1 MDEFVDYS
9 ANSLDVFKDM
19 QAKRVVITG
28 IGMVTPLG
36 NDVASTWHNLLQ
48 GKSGAGR
55 ITHFDAS
62 KFKTQ
67 FACEVK
73 DLDMSVLFD
82 QKEMRRYDR
91 CIHYAVKSTDE
102 AIRDAQINMAEEDAL
117 RCGVIYGSGMG
128 GVNALDTNIGE
139 FFAGD
144 GTPRYSP
151 FFVPMIIT
159 NMSAGMLAIRHGF
172 KGVNYCTT
180 SACASSSH
188 AIANACYQI
197 RMGLADIILTGGSE
211 AAVECCGVGG
221 FNALHALSTRNDSPQ
236 TACRP
241 FSASR
246 DGFVLGEG
254 AGTLVLEEYE
264 HAKARGAHIY
274 AELVGIGLTADAYHL
289 TASDPEGTGAKNA
302 MQLAINEAD
311 ISLEQVEYINTHGT
325 STPIGDIA
333 EIKAIQDLF
342 GQHAYDLS
350 LTSSKSMTGH
360 LLGGSGAVE
369 AIISILSMQNGMVT
383 PTINHEEG
391 DNDPEIDYNLNFTF
405 NKAQKREI
413 RAAMSNTFGF
423 GGHNAC
429 VILKKFEK

>member
-1 MDEFVDYS
+1 MDS
-9 ANSLDVFKDM
+9 PLLDM
-19 QAKRVVITG
+19 KRVVITG
-28 IGMVTPLG
+28 LGLVTALG
-36 NDVASTWHNLLQ
+36 NDVPTCWANLIA
-48 GKSGAGR
+48 GKSGAGI
-55 ITHFDAS
+55 ITHFDSS

-73 DLDMSVLFD
+73 DLDVSNLFD
-82 QKEMRRYDR
+82 PKELRRYDR
-91 CIHYAVKSTDE
+91 YIHLTVKSAEE
-102 AIRDAQINMAEEDAL
+102 AINNAGLHITQENPL

-128 GVNALDTNIGE
+128 GVKTLDTNIGE
-139 FFAGD
+139 FGAGD
-144 GTPRYSP
+144 GIPRYSP
-151 FFVPMIIT
+151 FFIPMIIT
-159 NMSAGMLAIRHGF
+159 NMAAGMLAIRYGF
-172 KGVNYCTT
+172 KGVNYATT
-180 SACASSSH
+180 SACSSSSH

-197 RMGLADIILTGGSE
+197 RMGLADVVLTGGSE
-211 AAVECCGVGG
+211 AAIECCGIGG

-289 TASDPEGTGAKNA
+289 TASDPEGIGAKNA
-302 MQLAINEAD
+302 MQLAINEAG
-311 ISLEQVEYINTHGT
+311 ILPSQVDYINAHGT

-333 EIKAIQDLF
+333 EVKAIQDLF
-342 GQHAYDLS
+342 GKDAYNIS
-350 LTSSKSMTGH
+350 ITSSKSMTGH
-360 LLGGSGAVE
+360 LLGGTGAVE
-369 AIISILSMQNGMVT
+369 AIISILSMQYGMVT

-391 DNDPEIDYNLNFTF
+391 DKDPNIDYKLDFTF
-405 NKAQKREI
+405 NHAKARTIQY
-413 RAAMSNTFGF
+413 AMSNNFGF

-429 VILKKFEK
+429 LLFKNPNIQ

>member
-1 MDEFVDYS
+1 
-9 ANSLDVFKDM
+9 M
-19 QAKRVVITG
+19 QQKRVVITG
-28 IGMVTPLG
+28 LGLVTPLG
-36 NDVASTWHNLLQ
+36 NDVASTWQNLIQ
-48 GKSGAGR
+48 GKSGADN

-73 DLDMSVLFD
+73 NLDVSNLFD
-82 QKEMRRYDR
+82 AKELRRYDR
-91 CIHYAVKSTDE
+91 FIHFAVKS
-102 AIRDAQINMAEEDAL
+102 AEEAMLDAAIHMEQENPL

-128 GVNALDTNIGE
+128 GIKTLDVNIGG
-139 FFAGD
+139 FGAGD

-151 FFVPMIIT
+151 FYIPMTIT
-159 NMSAGMLAIRHGF
+159 NMAAGMLAIRHGF
-172 KGVNYCTT
+172 KGVNFSTT
-180 SACASSSH
+180 SACASSAH
-188 AIANACYQI
+188 AIASACYQI

-211 AAVECCGVGG
+211 AAIECSGIGG

-254 AGTLVLEEYE
+254 SGALILEEYE

-289 TASDPEGTGAKNA
+289 TASDPEATGAKNA
-302 MQLAINEAD
+302 MQLAINEAG
-311 ISLEQVEYINTHGT
+311 IALEQVDYINTHGT
-325 STPIGDIA
+325 STPIGDVA
-333 EIKAIQDLF
+333 EVKAIQDVF
-342 GQHAYDLS
+342 GEHAYHIN

-360 LLGGSGAVE
+360 ILGGTGAVE
-369 AIISILSMQNGMVT
+369 AIISILSMQHDVVT
-383 PTINHEEG
+383 PTINHEAG
-391 DNDPEIDYNLNFTF
+391 DEDPNIDYKLNFTF
-405 NKAQKREI
+405 NQAQQREI
-413 RAAMSNTFGF
+413 NYAISNNFGF

-429 VILKKFEK
+429 LLFKKV

>member
-1 MDEFVDYS
+1 ME
-9 ANSLDVFKDM
+9 
-19 QAKRVVITG
+19 QKRVVITG
-28 IGMVTPLG
+28 LGLVTSLG
-36 NDVASTWHNLLQ
+36 NDVPTNWQNLLH
-48 GKSGAGR
+48 GKSGAGK

-73 DLDMSVLFD
+73 NLDMSSLLD
-82 QKEMRRYDR
+82 AKELRRYDR
-91 CIHYAVKSTDE
+91 YIHYAIKSADE
-102 AIRDAQINMAEEDAL
+102 AMQDSQINVNKEDAL
-117 RCGVIYGSGMG
+117 RCGIIYGSGMG
-128 GVNALDTNIGE
+128 GINTLDVNIGG
-139 FFAGD
+139 FGAGD

-151 FFVPMIIT
+151 FFIPMIIT
-159 NMSAGMLAIRHGF
+159 NMAAGLLAIRYGF
-172 KGVNYCTT
+172 KGVNYATT
-180 SACASSSH
+180 SACSSSAH

-197 RMGLADIILTGGSE
+197 RMGLADVMLAGGSE
-211 AAVECCGVGG
+211 AAIECSGIGG

-274 AELVGIGLTADAYHL
+274 AEIVGIGLTADAYHL
-289 TASDPEGTGAKNA
+289 TASDPEGIGAKNA
-302 MQLAINEAD
+302 MQLAINEAG
-311 ISLEQVEYINTHGT
+311 ISPNQVDYINTHGT

-333 EIKAIQDLF
+333 EVKAIQALF
-342 GQHAYDLS
+342 GEHAYNLS
-350 LTSSKSMTGH
+350 LTSSKSMIGH
-360 LLGGSGAVE
+360 LLGGSGAAE
-369 AIISILSMQNGMVT
+369 AIISILSMHHGIVT

-391 DNDPEIDYNLNFTF
+391 DEDANIDYKLNFTF
-405 NKAQKREI
+405 NKAQQREI
-413 RAAMSNTFGF
+413 RYAMSNNFGF

-429 VILKKFEK
+429 LIFKKY

>member
-1 MDEFVDYS
+1 MDF
-9 ANSLDVFKDM
+9 
-19 QAKRVVITG
+19 KRVVITG
-28 IGMVTPLG
+28 MGLVTPLG
-36 NDVASTWHNLLQ
+36 NDVPTTWDSLLQ
-48 GKSGAGR
+48 GKSGASE

-73 DLDMSVLFD
+73 NLDMSSIMD
-82 QKEMRRYDR
+82 AKEIRRYDR
-91 CIHYAVKSTDE
+91 YVHYAIKSAEE
-102 AIRDAQINMAEEDAL
+102 AILDAGVEVGQEDAL
-117 RCGVIYGSGMG
+117 RYGVIYGSGMG
-128 GVNALDTNIGE
+128 GVNTLDTNIAG
-139 FFAGD
+139 FGAGD

-151 FFVPMIIT
+151 FFIPMIIT
-159 NMSAGMLAIRHGF
+159 NMAAGMLAMRYGF

-180 SACASSSH
+180 SACSSSSH

-197 RMGLADIILTGGSE
+197 RMGLADVILTGGSE
-211 AAVECCGVGG
+211 SAVEWSGIGG

-254 AGTLVLEEYE
+254 AGSLVLEEYE

-289 TASDPEGTGAKNA
+289 TASDPTGTGAKNA
-302 MQLAINEAD
+302 MQLAILDAGVD
-311 ISLEQVEYINTHGT
+311 LQQIDYINTHGT
-325 STPIGDIA
+325 STPIGDVA
-333 EIKAIQDLF
+333 ELKAIQDLF
-342 GQHAYDLS
+342 GEHAYEMN

-360 LLGGSGAVE
+360 LLGSTGAVE
-369 AIISILSMQNGMVT
+369 AIISILSMKHGIVT

-391 DNDPEIDYNLNFTF
+391 DKDPNIDYKLNFTF
-405 NKAQKREI
+405 NHAQEREI
-413 RAAMSNTFGF
+413 DYAMTNNFGF
-423 GGHNAC
+423 GGHNSC
-429 VILKKFEK
+429 LLFKKVNQ

>member
-1 MDEFVDYS
+1 
-9 ANSLDVFKDM
+9 M
-19 QAKRVVITG
+19 QLKRVVVTG
-28 IGMVTPLG
+28 MGMVTALG
-36 NDVASTWHNLLQ
+36 NDVPTNWQHLLQ
-48 GKSGAGR
+48 GKSGAGP

-73 DLDMSVLFD
+73 DLDMSALFD

-391 DNDPEIDYNLNFTF
+391 DEDPNIDYKLNFTF
-405 NKAQKREI
+405 NQAQPRDI
-413 RAAMSNTFGF
+413 HYAMSNNFGF

-429 VILKKFEK
+429 LLFKKY